1 MQRLWSQSE
10 RRVARDRQR
19 CAGAAAAQQPGRAE
33 KAGRPHPQ
41 PERRAAPD
49 AFWRLAARQPRP
61 AAKCVIDASVAAKW
75 LAPEPDSA
83 LAEALLDDDLIVPD
97 LLYAEVGNIL
107 WKKQMRGEM
116 EATTA
121 RVGARWLLQ
130 VPMRVHDSASL
141 LADTLALA
149 LQLQHPA
156 YDCFYLVLA
165 RQADVQLIT
174 ADRRFHA
181 RCHASDV
188 AGLGQWVR
196 MPDA

>member
-1 MQRLWSQSE
+1 VKW
-10 RRVARDRQR
+10 
-19 CAGAAAAQQPGRAE
+19 
-33 KAGRPHPQ
+33 
-41 PERRAAPD
+41 
-49 AFWRLAARQPRP
+49 
-61 AAKCVIDASVAAKW
+61 VIDASVAAKW
-75 LAPEPDSA
+75 LAPEPDST

-116 EATTA
+116 EATTVQ
-121 RVGARWLLQ
+121 VGARWLLQ

-156 YDCFYLVLA
+156 YDCFYLALA
-165 RQADVQLIT
+165 RREDVQLVT

-181 RCHASDV
+181 RCHAGD
-188 AGLGQWVR
+188 AAALGRRVR
-196 MPDA
+196 MLDA